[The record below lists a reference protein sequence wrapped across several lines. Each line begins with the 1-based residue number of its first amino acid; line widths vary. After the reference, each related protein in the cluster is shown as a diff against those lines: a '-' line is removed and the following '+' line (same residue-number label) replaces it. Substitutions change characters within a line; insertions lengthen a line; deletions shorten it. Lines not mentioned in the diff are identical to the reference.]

1 MNSKYMYN
9 STFLLLFLQKLV
21 IMRNISVSIQETSN
35 PAIMKFE
42 ANSFLT
48 QYQSFEYNN
57 IDEAKNSPIAQQL
70 FYLPF
75 VKKLYISGN
84 FIAIERYDIITW
96 PEVQEEVREQIENYL
111 IEGGVVVNVDSET
124 KKVPVTIYAESTPNP
139 AVIKFVAN
147 KNLVPAMAEFTS
159 IDETNSSPFA
169 AELFHFP
176 FVKSVFIDKNYVSIT
191 KYDVADWNDITMELR
206 EFIRNYIE
214 NGKPMMIANAP
225 EIKQNTEKAKE
236 EHFETLDDISKE
248 IINILEEYVKP
259 AVASDG
265 GNIQFESYDA
275 NTKSVKVILQGAC
288 SGCPSSTFTLKNG
301 IENMLKEMMKGKVE
315 TVEAVNG

>member
-147 KNLVPAMAEFTS
+147 KNLVPAMVEFTS